1 MESGRA
7 PACDPSSR
15 KAFDKA
21 AIGISIG
28 VAEDGQVAGRGLVQ
42 GWVVAEIGFANRL
55 GGGREDERGG
65 PRGYKEERKDRW
77 LDGCLRARSSPE
89 RRCEYSSSAWIKRRW
104 MSHRF
109 TAIPVISY
117 LRSAAEGAT
126 KGEEWVAGVCQRRV
140 MMYRDQLPITRRRS
154 IKEPTRRVFLRSL

>member
-28 VAEDGQVAGRGLVQ
+28 VAEDGQVGGKGLVQ
-42 GWVVAEIGFANRL
+42 GGVVAEIGFAKRL
-55 GGGREDERGG
+55 GGGGTSVEDRARLQGREKRPMAE
-65 PRGYKEERKDRW
+65 W
-77 LDGCLRARSSPE
+77 VCLRARSSPE
-89 RRCEYSSSAWIKRRW
+89 LRCEYSSSGGIKCRW

-109 TAIPVISY
+109 TPIPVISY

-140 MMYRDQLPITRRRS
+140 MMYRDQLLITRRRS
-154 IKEPTRRVFLRSL
+154 IKEPIRRVFLRSL